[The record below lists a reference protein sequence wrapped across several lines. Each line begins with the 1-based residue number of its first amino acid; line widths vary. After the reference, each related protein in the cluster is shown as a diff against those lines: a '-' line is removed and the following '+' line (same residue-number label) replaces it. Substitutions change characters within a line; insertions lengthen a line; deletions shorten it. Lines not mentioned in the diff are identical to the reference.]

1 MDYDMSILLKFF
13 HVLGAVVWVGGMFF
27 AYMALR
33 PAAGE
38 ALEPPQRLKLWSGT
52 LRRFFNWV
60 WFAVVLLL
68 ASGFYL
74 TYQLGGFNAP
84 AYVYFMMAIGIVM
97 MLIFAH
103 VFFAPFKRLKR
114 GVESQ
119 DWKAAGAALNQIRI
133 LVAVNLFLGLIVIA
147 TATLGKA
154 GL

>member
-1 MDYDMSILLKFF
+1 
-13 HVLGAVVWVGGMFF
+13 MFF

-38 ALEPPQRLKLWSGT
+38 SLEAPQRLRLWNGT

-60 WFAVVLLL
+60 WFAVALLL
-68 ASGFYL
+68 ASGFFL
-74 TYQLGGFNAP
+74 TYLRGGVNAP
-84 AYVYFMMAIGIVM
+84 VYVYFMMSLGIAM

-114 GVESQ
+114 GVGSQ

-147 TATLGKA
+147 IGTLGKA